1 MRGKTHRKK
10 CSEVLSFD
18 NLGRVTV
25 CIFDTLQL
33 GKDRLGQLQLD
44 LLLVF
49 TQSRKPE
56 SLERKRRRM
65 DRLPLSVARCL
76 KHGLHVG
83 PRLIAEGDRVV
94 FERILGELLARHGRP
109 GVKGLHRGLWI
120 FRLETRVFLILE
132 SSSRGRQLRPSS
144 SSRIVTE
151 RHVVRMGRPKRLVS
165 TIRSNG
171 TSHDRSERRPWTAGK
186 RCFKGGRSFGQ
197 RVHQLLHCER
207 GQFTPGK
214 VVGGN
219 FPFGFVRL
227 VRVHRVILVLL
238 TAAIAAR
245 TLILL
250 AGNLIGFLFF
260 GELFGQQCLQ
270 SILTGVLLR
279 LRLGETFARM
289 MFIVHLKMHSVD
301 ARLVAGHLVYLVH
314 NVREHLV
321 QHHNGGLRFHHLLDA
336 GIQPQPT
343 QLGIGLSRLPS
354 GFAYFSTTN
363 LRWWRGQSVVDNNG
377 LHVFIRL
384 LWLCALLL
392 SNYTKPLFD
401 GSVWISPRVHCQS
414 QKLN

>member
-1 MRGKTHRKK
+1 MTFGVLRGIERGLYAGPGLMAERHR
-10 CSEVLSFD
+10 V
-18 NLGRVTV
+18 V
-25 CIFDTLQL
+25 
-33 GKDRLGQLQLD
+33 
-44 LLLVF
+44 
-49 TQSRKPE
+49 
-56 SLERKRRRM
+56 LER
-65 DRLPLSVARCL
+65 V
-76 KHGLHVG
+76 
-83 PRLIAEGDRVV
+83 
-94 FERILGELLARHGRP
+94 LGELLARHGRP
-109 GVKGLHRGLWI
+109 GVKGFHRGLWI

-151 RHVVRMGRPKRLVS
+151 RHVVRMGRPESLVS

-219 FPFGFVRL
+219 FPFGFVRF
-227 VRVHRVILVLL
+227 VGVHRVILVLL

-245 TLILL
+245 TLLLL

-260 GELFGQQCLQ
+260 
-270 SILTGVLLR
+270 
-279 LRLGETFARM
+279 GETFARM

-314 NVREHLV
+314 NVGKHLV

-401 GSVWISPRVHCQS
+401 GSVLRSSCLSRVHFRQEI
-414 QKLN
+414 